1 MRGRERV
8 PCAYTRS
15 HPKPC
20 PLPCHP
26 ASCSG
31 EQTRLSEGRYQSTR
45 GDEGGPGG
53 PEETNRL
60 ESHYQ
65 GFYFCLP
72 VKPCVSHGG
81 FSAKGSGGTESGLGQ

>member
-8 PCAYTRS
+8 HCAYTQS

-31 EQTRLSEGRYQSTR
+31 EQTGLSEGRYQSTR
-45 GDEGGPGG
+45 GDEGGLVAPRRPTGSRVI
-53 PEETNRL
+53 TRV
-60 ESHYQ
+60 SISV
-65 GFYFCLP
+65 CL
-72 VKPCVSHGG
+72 
-81 FSAKGSGGTESGLGQ
+81 